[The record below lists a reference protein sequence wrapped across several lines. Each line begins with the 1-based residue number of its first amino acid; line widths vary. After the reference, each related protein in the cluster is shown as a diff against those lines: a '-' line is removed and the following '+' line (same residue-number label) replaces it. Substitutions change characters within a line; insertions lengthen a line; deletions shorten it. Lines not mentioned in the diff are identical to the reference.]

1 MKTAVVMVV
10 LSYGIAG
17 ALPAQAQ
24 LRSEFTYQGRLK
36 ETGQPKNG
44 LIDLRFDAFDVGTGG
59 TRINALPTILDAV
72 PVTDGEFTVAV
83 DLGLGVFSGRR
94 VFLEIGVREDPLGDA
109 TNPNGFTT
117 LTPRQESTPTP
128 YAQRAL
134 SVAASSV
141 QGAEIAD
148 GSISAADVDTTSTT
162 TGLQRRLTTDCTP
175 GQAMIGASSNGVPTC
190 RSTVSG
196 IVTPFS
202 SGLSTTRDNATGVV
216 TLSISSSSTQFQIE
230 GRCMKDKAA
239 VSGINPDGSVECI
252 YLVPVGGTHVS
263 VLDTDGVVGTH
274 LSVARNDNFP
284 AVAYYDATNSR
295 LKYLRCSH
303 QTCPPIIQPVV
314 IDDPSNDVGQFVS
327 LTRVGGR
334 PAMAYYDASGDDLKL
349 ALCSNT
355 ECSASNIIRTVDS
368 GGDVGRFAEIMDVNG
383 RVGIAYHDSS
393 NNGYKFAL
401 CNDADCTAPTITPLT
416 GLTGGG
422 TLISDIAATRDDRLS
437 LPRFALISQGSA
449 VLMVNCSTANCSTF
463 TTQTISSDADVAP
476 PLTMT
481 SITLNSVE
489 RHWVSWAKPGAA
501 RDDLVLCTVP
511 DCSTKAGVTR
521 SVHNLVPSH
530 QAFARTSQ
538 GLPVLFRTDTGNR
551 VRGYDFDTTSFADT
565 FFLSATGGSGGAIDA
580 TDLSVFGMG
589 AVLHD
594 TTSGE
599 LRFYRCERE
608 NCSGE

>member
-1 MKTAVVMVV
+1 MRTLVAMVV
-10 LSYGIAG
+10 LFCGIAG

-44 LIDLRFDAFDVGTGG
+44 LVDLRFDAFDIGTGG
-59 TRINALPTILDAV
+59 TRINVQPTILDAV
-72 PVTDGEFTVAV
+72 PVIDGEFTVSV
-83 DLGLGVFSGRR
+83 DLGLGVFSGQR
-94 VFLEIGVREDPLGDA
+94 VFLEIGVREDALGDA

-148 GSISAADVDTTSTT
+148 GSLSAADVDTTSTT

-175 GQAMIGASSNGVPTC
+175 GQAMIGASSGGVPTC
-190 RSTVSG
+190 RTVVSG
-196 IVTPFS
+196 IITPS
-202 SGLSTTRDNATGVV
+202 GSGLSRTRDNATGIE
-216 TLSISSSSTQFQIE
+216 TLSISSLTTQFQVE
-230 GRCMKDKAA
+230 GRCMRDKAA
-239 VSGINPDGSVECI
+239 VSAINPDGSVECI

-274 LSVARNDNFP
+274 LSVAHNDNVP
-284 AVAYYDATNSR
+284 AVAYYDATNGR
-295 LKYLRCSH
+295 LKYLRCNH
-303 QTCPPIIQPVV
+303 QTCTTIPLPVV
-314 IDDPSNDVGQFVS
+314 IDDPANDVGQFVS
-327 LTRVGGR
+327 LTRVSGR
-334 PAMAYYDASGDDLKL
+334 HAMAYYDATGDDLKL
-349 ALCSNT
+349 AICTNPD
-355 ECSASNIIRTVDS
+355 CSASNIIRTIDS

-383 RVGIAYHDSS
+383 RAGIAYHDSS

-401 CNDADCTAPTITPLT
+401 CNDPDCTSSTITALT

-422 TLISDIAATRDDRLS
+422 TFISDIAATRDDQLS

-449 VLMVNCSTANCSTF
+449 VLMVNCSTASCSAF
-463 TTQTISSDADVAP
+463 TTQTLSSDGDVAP

-481 SITLNSVE
+481 SIVLNSVA
-489 RHWVSWAKPGAA
+489 RHWVSWGKPGAA
-501 RDDLVLCTVP
+501 RDDLVLCTAP
-511 DCSTKAGVTR
+511 DCSTNIGVAR
-521 SVHNLVPSH
+521 SALSLIPSH
-530 QAFARTSQ
+530 QAFARTPQ
-538 GLPVLFRTDTGNR
+538 GLPVLFRTDTGSR
-551 VRGYDFDTTSFADT
+551 VRGYGFNTSSLSDAFS
-565 FFLSATGGSGGAIDA
+565 LSAAGGGGGAIDA
-580 TDLSVFGMG
+580 ADLGIFGLG

-594 TTSGE
+594 TGSGE

-608 NCSGE
+608 DCSGE